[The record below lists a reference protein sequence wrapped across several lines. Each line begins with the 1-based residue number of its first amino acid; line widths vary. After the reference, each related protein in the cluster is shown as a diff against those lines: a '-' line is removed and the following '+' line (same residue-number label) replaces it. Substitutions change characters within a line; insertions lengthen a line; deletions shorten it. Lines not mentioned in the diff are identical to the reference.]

1 MKNASIQKK
10 RMIIGVLFSAWLA
23 LMFSP
28 IGNIVALVT
37 ICGLIVGLFALGC
50 ISTQKPTKKN

>member
-1 MKNASIQKK
+1 
-10 RMIIGVLFSAWLA
+10 MIIGVLFSAWLA

-28 IGNIVALVT
+28 IGNIVAVVT

>member
-1 MKNASIQKK
+1 MNQRSVQKK
-10 RMIIGVLFSAWLA
+10 RMIIGVLFAVWLA

-28 IGNIVALVT
+28 VGNIVAAVT
-37 ICGLIVGLFALGC
+37 ICSLIVVLFALGC